1 MVVVA
6 VVVVVVV
13 VVVDV
18 GSATGGVEPDF
29 GVVAERE
36 VAEVPLSREWDGGK
50 VAEPLQTT
58 NAARAEMAAM
68 ETAPSVNILRD
79 GRLRLS
85 CAAPLAICN
94 SFAALSGSGYR
105 ALLLRYRTILRP

>member
-1 MVVVA
+1 M

-13 VVVDV
+13 V
-18 GSATGGVEPDF
+18 GSATGGVGRDF

-36 VAEVPLSREWDGGK
+36 VAEVPLSREWDGGE
-50 VAEPLQTT
+50 VAEPLHTT
-58 NAARAEMAAM
+58 NAARAEMAAIVM
-68 ETAPSVNILRD
+68 APSANIVRD
-79 GRLRLS
+79 GRLRLLR
-85 CAAPLAICN
+85 AASLAIGN